1 MSFKFNEDVFK
12 DNSFNEKIKE
22 KLTTALNKN
31 FNSNLNNNE
40 KFNILK
46 SKIIVNKTNFPT
58 IPKFEILDLDINTQ
72 PRSLVKGI
80 CKIIIKDA
88 MVELQT
94 IIESN
99 LLLVNMKDTPNFI
112 KPNLIVNNSLR
123 IPITMTFKNISL
135 EAISN
140 IFVKNNS
147 LSISFND
154 VNLDFKFNCSI
165 NILQNTIEK
174 RLKDSMH
181 LLFKDVLPTVL
192 FNMSQSWFTNNH
204 HHHQTT
210 ENINN
215 NTCITTPSLLNSSSQ
230 VLETNNNTTVTPR
243 IIFDETDL
251 IELSPKNMIRLSTI
265 VSSRHTLSLHGTSG
279 LQSMACIPGCLEKQN
294 LYRFISRMPSLSN
307 YYSAYRNISTNL
319 QINQFQYSND
329 NNYLPERVLKEK
341 KYDLNQI
348 IDIQNK
354 LYERSTADENE
365 KPKRRIIKLN
375 KKKSSSSKQNKK
387 PEIIRQST
395 PIFEKFNLPKIE
407 NDEIIKSNTIILP
420 NEKSINSQG
429 INSIGTKKTKRISFV
444 GINNVY
450 NNGWKWGNEDN
461 TTVLPPPPYKL

>member
-1 MSFKFNEDVFK
+1 MSFKFNEDVFR

-22 KLTTALNKN
+22 KLTSALNKN
-31 FNSNLNNNE
+31 FNSNSNNNE

-46 SKIIVNKTNFPT
+46 SEIIVTKTNFPT

-88 MVELQT
+88 MVQLQT
-94 IIESN
+94 VIESN

-123 IPITMTFKNISL
+123 IPIIMTFKGISL

-204 HHHQTT
+204 T
-210 ENINN
+210 ENNN
-215 NTCITTPSLLNSSSQ
+215 NSSSIDSSSQ
-230 VLETNNNTTVTPR
+230 ALESNTATPR
-243 IIFDETDL
+243 IIFDDTDL

-279 LQSMACIPGCLEKQN
+279 LHSMASIPGCLEKQN

-307 YYSAYRNISTNL
+307 YYSAYRDISSNIELNP
-319 QINQFQYSND
+319 IQYSND

-365 KPKRRIIKLN
+365 KPKRRTIKLN
-375 KKKSSSSKQNKK
+375 KKKQHQKQKK

-395 PIFEKFNLPKIE
+395 PIFEKFSLPKIE
-407 NDEIIKSNTIILP
+407 DDEIVPVIERNTLSQQ
-420 NEKSINSQG
+420 EKSMHPQKRNSM
-429 INSIGTKKTKRISFV
+429 GTKIKRISFV

-461 TTVLPPPPYKL
+461 TTVLPPPPYRL